1 MTEINREEQTQS
13 GVPDADIILG
23 DDVAT
28 NADDVS
34 AVNVVI
40 TSEELQPTTQ
50 ISNESIPILKRLKL
64 RSVDYYNAK
73 ESINSDSKKNKGEKH
88 ELLTV
93 IEILYFNK
101 AEKYDKLVIIFGDQA
116 SEGIEILDMET
127 LAVINKY
134 NEITKKAKSSYKADC
149 IIRMKKTGELR
160 YISIKS
166 KDSANASI
174 VNVTRRSMV
183 HDNPDLNKY
192 IASLDVLTSQYLS
205 DPDNVSMTKS
215 EVDRKLSSYKLT
227 DSQKYDIAGFIA
239 YYMFDGTGKEAS
251 KIKADSVLEYSKKEL
266 YFIYCQTDDNKRD
279 YVLKNWN
286 RYVLSI
292 RGHKRGK
299 SGKIRGNGLL
309 KCGPQEN
316 DHEWVCYYTENDET
330 LPRGSIAIR
339 IS

>member
-1 MTEINREEQTQS
+1 MAAINREKQTQS
-13 GVPDADIILG
+13 GLPDEDFLIDQDGLTNT
-23 DDVAT
+23 DDVT
-28 NADDVS
+28 V
-34 AVNVVI
+34 VNVVI
-40 TSEELQPTTQ
+40 TGEEQPE
-50 ISNESIPILKRLKL
+50 ISTLSNN
-64 RSVDYYNAK
+64 SVDYYNIK
-73 ESINSDSKKNKGEKH
+73 ESILSDTKKNKGEKH

-93 IEILYFNK
+93 TELFYLNRTK
-101 AEKYDKLVIIFGDQA
+101 KYYKLVNIFGEQA

-127 LAVINKY
+127 HAVINKF

-149 IIRMKKTGELR
+149 IIRMIKTGELR

-166 KDSANASI
+166 KDCANASI

-183 HDNPDLNKY
+183 HNNPELNKY
-192 IASLDVLTSQYLS
+192 IQSLDVLISQYLS

-251 KIKADSVLEYSKKEL
+251 KIKADSVLEYSKNEL
-266 YFIYCQTDDNKRD
+266 YFVHCETNDNKKD

-316 DHEWVCYYTENDET
+316 DHEWVCYYTENGEM

-339 IS
+339 IG